1 MSMND
6 VAASLHALGLDLPTP
21 AYLVG
26 ALLFSVI
33 GYVAFRYGRRR
44 DHRRTMWLG
53 VALMFYPYVV
63 PWTWLLYA
71 LGIALCVGIWVDHR

>member
-1 MSMND
+1 MDD
-6 VAASLHALGLDLPTP
+6 VAASLQALGLDLPTP

-26 ALLFSVI
+26 ALLFSIV
-33 GYVAFRYGRRR
+33 GWVAFRYGRKR
-44 DHRRTMWLG
+44 DHPKTMWLG

-71 LGIALCVGIWVDHR
+71 LGIALCVGIWFDHR